1 MPLGH
6 LIDVTP
12 AGLLQC
18 CLQQCLPFQTDDPTL
33 VKDVR
38 PAKAHPPLPARDR
51 PRLIEMLAHALL
63 RYDSGCQTMALG
75 EHGHIQGEVFACL
88 RTLQWLAD
96 MFPYLEMPLRAA
108 IRAPDLKDLTVHQ
121 IGQWLHG
128 APRVLQAFMA
138 LPNAA
143 YNNMDA
149 SWRAFAR
156 NPLDYALDRSR
167 QTILGSTYPGSSHV
181 EAAPLA
187 TLKNLLYT
195 KRWPRA
201 LDHQLL
207 VDVLLVRMRA
217 AFRRYGP
224 PEWKDAPIYAVLS
237 AIFQCL
243 GMEAIAVSPAN
254 IVQRLR
260 RLTKAIS
267 VARNV
272 PGPAEAPRP

>member
-1 MPLGH
+1 
-6 LIDVTP
+6 
-12 AGLLQC
+12 
-18 CLQQCLPFQTDDPTL
+18 
-33 VKDVR
+33 
-38 PAKAHPPLPARDR
+38 
-51 PRLIEMLAHALL
+51 
-63 RYDSGCQTMALG
+63 
-75 EHGHIQGEVFACL
+75 
-88 RTLQWLAD
+88 